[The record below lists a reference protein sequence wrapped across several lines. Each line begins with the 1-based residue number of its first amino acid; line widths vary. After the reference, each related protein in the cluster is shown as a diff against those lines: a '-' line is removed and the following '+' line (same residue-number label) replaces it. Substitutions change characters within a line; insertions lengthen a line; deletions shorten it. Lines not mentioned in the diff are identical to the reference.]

1 MKEYWAPK
9 SDNRGVPHASPYS
22 HSVSLSR
29 ECPCTARPIQHV
41 IEVQAAISLPTIG
54 GVGSARV
61 DNFRF
66 NEHVSFKAGYSHVS
80 GSEKERDRKKEPERG
95 KEPER
100 EIIHTTM
107 ATAVVEGLNI
117 LDVVTADRIVARLSS
132 SYSPDDEESR
142 IPLIGS
148 RFENLRVAGCRV
160 EVELHH
166 ELALKLDT
174 FEAAM
179 KEFAS
184 NAEFRK
190 MAEDP
195 FAPGKLPGK
204 IEAHGVIRCS
214 LVKDIQPAK
223 CPGIVR
229 YGHFGHVL
237 EVPEFG
243 KIHLAEVLFQYGR
256 KTLTMLRLELGSPNG
271 GGMTVVSADSN
282 GRPPS
287 GP

>member
-1 MKEYWAPK
+1 MPAPVHR
-9 SDNRGVPHASPYS
+9 SFHYHANA
-22 HSVSLSR
+22 HALSGR
-29 ECPCTARPIQHV
+29 FTRPIQHV
-41 IEVQAAISLPTIG
+41 IPVQAATSLPIIG

-80 GSEKERDRKKEPERG
+80 GSEKERDRKKESERG
-95 KEPER
+95 REPER

-107 ATAVVEGLNI
+107 ATAVIEGLNI

-132 SYSPDDEESR
+132 SYAAADEESR
-142 IPLIGS
+142 ILLIGS
-148 RFENLRVAGCRV
+148 RFENLRVAGCRI

-174 FEAAM
+174 FEAVVA
-179 KEFAS
+179 EFAS

-190 MAEDP
+190 MSEDP
-195 FAPGKLPGK
+195 FSPGKLPGK
-204 IEAHGVIRCS
+204 IEAHGVLRCS

-229 YGHFGHVL
+229 YGHYGHVL

-271 GGMTVVSADSN
+271 GTMTVVSADSN

>member
-1 MKEYWAPK
+1 MPAPAP
-9 SDNRGVPHASPYS
+9 RTYHYHANA
-22 HSVSLSR
+22 HVLSGR
-29 ECPCTARPIQHV
+29 LTRPIQHV
-41 IEVQAAISLPTIG
+41 IEVQAATSLPIIG
-54 GVGSARV
+54 GVGSTRV
-61 DNFRF
+61 ENFRF

-80 GSEKERDRKKEPERG
+80 GSEKEQKG
-95 KEPER
+95 

-142 IPLIGS
+142 ILLIGS